1 MSTNQSKEVMDVIST
16 ALKNAEA
23 QIQSKLSWIFSS
35 SNKEVP
41 IEKKEIALGP
51 REIYDY
57 FKIKD
62 KNKKE
67 ELKKFYF
74 YIVENKIIT
83 DKNIDFYESFRRFNA
98 EVKSQKKF
106 AGDYSTYLIT
116 SSPISTPL
124 VNSIGN
130 TSQGNT
136 NTMSS
141 TSSVSGNASF
151 YKKKEVYF
159 EFKESD
165 MPFIAAIHK
174 AYFSYATVNK
184 EFPEDYEFKMPCAF
198 ISFILINSGVDE
210 YAINRTKK
218 RHAKLG
224 QYLTVVRVHN
234 STYVNQ
240 SDKSIDEFK
249 NIRTIKTYYTIQ
261 WDNTGTGENLSY
273 LSNEA
278 NLVNEINEILN

>member
-1 MSTNQSKEVMDVIST
+1 MEMISGV
-16 ALKNAEA
+16 LKNAEA

-151 YKKKEVYF
+151 YKKK
-159 EFKESD
+159 K
-165 MPFIAAIHK
+165 K
-174 AYFSYATVNK
+174 
-184 EFPEDYEFKMPCAF
+184 F
-198 ISFILINSGVDE
+198 ISNLKNLICHLSLQYIKLILVMQLLIKSFLKITNLKCLVHLFLLFLLIVE
-210 YAINRTKK
+210 LMNMQLIELK
-218 RHAKLG
+218 RG
-224 QYLTVVRVHN
+224 MPN
-234 STYVNQ
+234 
-240 SDKSIDEFK
+240 
-249 NIRTIKTYYTIQ
+249 
-261 WDNTGTGENLSY
+261 
-273 LSNEA
+273 
-278 NLVNEINEILN
+278 